1 MAKAG
6 QRGVLLGFLA
16 VRKTSADAGR
26 ASPADG
32 VRGGYLI
39 TTEYGRPVEFHYT
52 TELRLSGPQRLLF
65 GGAAPEYLHLD
76 LIAVPL
82 TEKQTVAPQIVFVDS
97 PSLLELRTRI
107 PAPVVC
113 ISPSSIVGGDG
124 KHFAPVS
131 ARCHPEHLGDATI
144 FERLRELA
152 PSQFDWLEPFD
163 RLTGA
168 LAEIRETR
176 PLAA

>member
-6 QRGVLLGFLA
+6 PRGVLLGFLA
-16 VRKTSADAGR
+16 IRKTPSE
-26 ASPADG
+26 G

-52 TELRLSGPQRLLF
+52 TELKLAGPQRLLF
-65 GGAAPEYLHLD
+65 GGAAPEYLHVELV
-76 LIAVPL
+76 AVPL
-82 TEKQTVAPQIVFVDS
+82 TDKQSVAPQILFVDS
-97 PSLLELRTRI
+97 PALLELRTRI

-113 ISPSSIVGGDG
+113 VSPPSIVGGDG
-124 KHFAPVS
+124 RHLAPV
-131 ARCHPEHLGDATI
+131 AVRCHPEHPGDAAI

-176 PLAA
+176 SLAA